1 MSIFRQLQS
10 FIPVRGRRV
19 VAAVIATCWVLLA
32 SPAAQ
37 ATHPCTSPLILDLDH
52 RGVETTGLENPVE
65 FDINGDGWVD
75 RIGWTSPHGDEA
87 FLWLDGNRNRQVD
100 DGSELFGTS
109 TRLPSG
115 EFAQNGFVALAA
127 YDSYDLGGNEDG
139 QITPAD
145 LIWNSL
151 MLWVDENHDAES
163 QGHEVRPLRAAG
175 VLSIHLDYEEVD
187 VWDGHGNVHAQ
198 RGSFSVQIRRFGRP
212 FVREQTIEDVYFLFD
227 PAH

>member
-1 MSIFRQLQS
+1 MPIFQRLQG
-10 FIPVRGRRV
+10 FIPTRGRRV
-19 VAAVIATCWVLLA
+19 LSAVIATCCMLLTT
-32 SPAAQ
+32 SSAQ

-52 RGVETTGLENPVE
+52 HGVETTGLENPVE

-75 RIGWTSPHGDEA
+75 RIGWTSAHGDEA
-87 FLWLDGNRNRQVD
+87 FLWLDGNRNGRVD

-115 EFAQNGFVALAA
+115 EFAENGFVALAV

-145 LIWNSL
+145 LIWTSL
-151 MLWVDENHDAES
+151 RLWIDENHDAVS

-175 VLSIHLDYEEVD
+175 VLAIHLDYEEVG
-187 VWDGHGNVHAQ
+187 VRDGHGNVHAQ
-198 RGSFSVQIRRFGRP
+198 RGTFSMRVRRFGRP
-212 FVREQTIEDVYFLFD
+212 FVREQTIEDVYFTFD
-227 PAH
+227 TVD